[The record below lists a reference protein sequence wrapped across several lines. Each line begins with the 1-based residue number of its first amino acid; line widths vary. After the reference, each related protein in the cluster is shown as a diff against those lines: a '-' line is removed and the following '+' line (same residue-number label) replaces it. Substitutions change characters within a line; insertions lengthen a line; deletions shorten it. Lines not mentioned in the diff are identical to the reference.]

1 MVSLLGNEELLVFVL
16 VTMKKKLLVFVKCFM
31 FANRSTNISQI
42 LTYCPCLYCILQVPL
57 LYSYF

>member
-16 VTMKKKLLVFVKCFM
+16 ATMKKKLLVFVKCFM

-42 LTYCPCLYCILQVPL
+42 LTYFPCPHCILQLPL